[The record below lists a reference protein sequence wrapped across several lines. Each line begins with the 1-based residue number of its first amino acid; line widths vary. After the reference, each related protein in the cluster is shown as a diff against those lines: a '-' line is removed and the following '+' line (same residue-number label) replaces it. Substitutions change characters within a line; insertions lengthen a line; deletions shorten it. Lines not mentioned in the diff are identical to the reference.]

1 MIMNNRRKLL
11 AGAIFLI
18 LIFCV
23 NFQLQRYLIQNE
35 VVATVNGQE
44 ILYKDV
50 QKIYLQLDSED
61 NPQIVLES
69 LINEMVVVSNA
80 DDIGIEITDR
90 DIYSVVNEY
99 KTTLPDVYK
108 EGIRIYGKKDF
119 YEGIKLQIIYDNVY
133 DIVVEEMLQNNEEQ
147 LKEDYYNQK
156 KKEKDF
162 PTGMSKEEFL
172 EKYYID
178 FEEYV
183 FDNWLEAK
191 RKSADIKIYKNM
203 EDIR

>member
-1 MIMNNRRKLL
+1 
-11 AGAIFLI
+11 
-18 LIFCV
+18 
-23 NFQLQRYLIQNE
+23 
-35 VVATVNGQE
+35 
-44 ILYKDV
+44 
-50 QKIYLQLDSED
+50 
-61 NPQIVLES
+61 
-69 LINEMVVVSNA
+69 MVTGPTGS
-80 DDIGIEITDR
+80 GK
-90 DIYSVVNEY
+90 S
-99 KTTLPDVYK
+99 TTLASLNK

-156 KKEKDF
+156 KTEKDF

-203 EDIR
+203 EDKQGMSRKYRVEYILSYSAVPQRLH

>member
-11 AGAIFLI
+11 VGAIFLI

-23 NFQLQRYLIQNE
+23 NFQLQRHLIQNE

-99 KTTLPDVYK
+99 KTMLPDVYK

-133 DIVVEEMLQNNEEQ
+133 DIVVEEMLQNNGEQ
-147 LKEDYYNQK
+147 LKENYYNQK
-156 KKEKDF
+156 KTEKDF
-162 PTGMSKEEFL
+162 PTGISKEEFL

>member
-11 AGAIFLI
+11 AGVIFLI
-18 LIFCV
+18 LIFSL
-23 NFQLQRYLIQNE
+23 NFQLQSHLIQNE

-50 QKIYLQLDSED
+50 QKIYLQLDGED

-108 EGIRIYGKKDF
+108 EGIRIYGEKDF
-119 YEGIKLQIIYDNVY
+119 YEGIKLQIIYDNVM
-133 DIVVEEMLQNNEEQ
+133 IL
-147 LKEDYYNQK
+147 L
-156 KKEKDF
+156 
-162 PTGMSKEEFL
+162 
-172 EKYYID
+172 
-178 FEEYV
+178 
-183 FDNWLEAK
+183 
-191 RKSADIKIYKNM
+191 
-203 EDIR
+203 